1 MSALDP
7 SAMFHSFYDGILG
20 IINKHIPGKQIAWSE
35 HKLSSKLMDYTNTKK
50 VNTSKK
56 QMA

>member
-1 MSALDP
+1 MFALDP

-35 HKLSSKLMDYTNTKK
+35 HKLSSKLMDY
-50 VNTSKK
+50 
-56 QMA
+56 